1 MVALAGAGNDAEG
14 WDAWGGLD
22 ELRPAR
28 WGPPG
33 RVVVVAAHPGDEVIG
48 LGGTLQ
54 TLVSAGHDVE
64 VVTLAPDGGDDER
77 MLDEL
82 GVGPIPVVPIG
93 PADDDPD
100 GAAAR
105 LAQRLAGASWCIT
118 TWRNDGE
125 PARKQAGGGAV
136 QAAAAAGGPVAES
149 LVHAGDWAVPGDER
163 GPWRHARRSAFDH
176 RVLARKEV
184 A

>member
-1 MVALAGAGNDAEG
+1 MVVLAGAGNGTDDWE
-14 WDAWGGLD
+14 AWGGLD

-33 RVVVVAAHPGDEVIG
+33 RVVVVAAHPGGEGIG
-48 LGGTLQ
+48 PGGTLQ
-54 TLVSAGHDVE
+54 TLRSGGHDVE
-64 VVTLAPDGGDDER
+64 VVTLAPDARDDER

-93 PADDDPD
+93 SAEDDPD

-118 TWRNDGE
+118 TWRKDGE
-125 PARKQAGGGAV
+125 PAREQAGKVAV
-136 QAAAAAGGPVAES
+136 KA
-149 LVHAGDWAVPGDER
+149 
-163 GPWRHARRSAFDH
+163 
-176 RVLARKEV
+176 
-184 A
+184 